1 MTFTIFLL
9 STMALRNVFNINRFK
24 QQVITSGYVDK
35 DGKAHCLSPL
45 LFETG
50 FIPFEVSTDGGLTFP
65 YSGTW
70 LSGYLLQS
78 VVSPFFCILASQKQD
93 DISLSHFLNGLFGLK
108 KVILDP
114 FMAIPISR
122 DEVVL

>member
-1 MTFTIFLL
+1 
-9 STMALRNVFNINRFK
+9 MALRNVFYVNRFK

-45 LFETG
+45 LYETG

-70 LSGYLLQS
+70 LSGY
-78 VVSPFFCILASQKQD
+78 
-93 DISLSHFLNGLFGLK
+93 
-108 KVILDP
+108 
-114 FMAIPISR
+114 
-122 DEVVL
+122 